1 MPIPT
6 KVNDGN
12 SGASVFKSL
21 QAELQKCY
29 NLLVFRGASMFPFP
43 IIRFFAM
50 FSIGFGNFRP
60 LPVSLLAISIMV
72 SAAHADNEIR
82 TIQAISYGPSA
93 EEVADLCLPPATSP
107 VAPAI
112 IFIHAGTWIKG
123 VQSGFDG
130 VCQEVAQQGIV
141 GMTIQYR
148 LAPQNNWPA
157 QLEDVQLA
165 VRWLRAHAKDYNV
178 DPRRICS
185 WGRSAGAHLAV
196 FLGVL
201 QATRPGDRADLYAN
215 ESPAVSCVVDN
226 FGPVDL
232 TNAGRLQRGADRLVG
247 NSSDAALHDASPIF
261 LVNSHTAPMLIIQGD
276 DDEAVDRTEQSEKL
290 YEALKQ
296 RGIPTQ
302 LIIYHGGHGFK
313 GASRDEIN
321 QYENAAIRF
330 VLSTLN
336 DQTHK

>member
-1 MPIPT
+1 
-6 KVNDGN
+6 
-12 SGASVFKSL
+12 
-21 QAELQKCY
+21 
-29 NLLVFRGASMFPFP
+29 
-43 IIRFFAM
+43 M